1 MRAKAIPGLIYQMRR
16 KALEKKLW
24 YLSAHEDEQIA
35 NQRGAITPVES
46 AAIADDV
53 QQKLKCRNTDLV
65 LEIGCGT
72 GLLAKKITDD
82 LKTYIGLDII
92 YDLLKSAQ
100 QNNRSART
108 NFLKADGQTL
118 PIKSGVI
125 DRILMYSVILYL
137 PPLILK
143 SILQECQ
150 RVLKTEG
157 VLFIG
162 DIPNPNNLGEF
173 FKTDNVK
180 TWRIPFLIRK
190 RLLKI
195 WLRKLSNS
203 PCAGWYR
210 PEEIQSLLFKE
221 GFAGTMVPQGPQSP
235 FRHFRYDILATSAGA
250 SNVSTD

>member
-1 MRAKAIPGLIYQMRR
+1 MKARTILGLIYHVRR

-24 YLSAHEDEQIA
+24 YLSANEDEQIA
-35 NQRGAITPVES
+35 NQRGTITPIES

-53 QQKLKCRNTDLV
+53 QKNLKCRNTDLV

-72 GLLAKKITDD
+72 GLLAKKIADD

-100 QNNRSART
+100 KNNASANT
-108 NFLKADGQTL
+108 NFMKADGQAL
-118 PIKSGVI
+118 PIINGVI

-150 RVLKTEG
+150 RVLKAGG
-157 VLFIG
+157 VLLIG
-162 DIPNPNNLGEF
+162 DIPNPNNLREF
-173 FKTDNVK
+173 FKRENIE
-180 TWRIPFLIRK
+180 TWQIAFLIRK

-203 PCAGWYR
+203 TCAGWYR
-210 PEEIQSLLFKE
+210 PEEIQGLLLKE
-221 GFAGTMVPQGPQSP
+221 GFVGTVVPQGPKCP
-235 FRHFRYDILATSAGA
+235 FRHFRYDILATPTSI
-250 SNVSTD
+250 SNVSGD